1 MRATSFVPSTLAL
14 TLRRSARVLAR
25 APTRAGAPVDHTTTS
40 MNNLP
45 SPTDSPYTPS
55 ARARRR
61 AIPSGCGSPDGV
73 HARPPLV
80 ELHGGDDGETLGGGL
95 KHASVATT
103 VSETTPHY
111 VTRPRDVPAASVG
124 DAPSL
129 VTTTTIVALADDA
142 GDATKCATAA
152 GIITVPM
159 MMMMMMTYLSI
170 VILTI
175 CPLQSLRDAR
185 VIHGQEPTT

>member
-1 MRATSFVPSTLAL
+1 MIIDHYLILMRATSFVPSTLAL

-45 SPTDSPYTPS
+45 SPTDSPCTPS

-103 VSETTPHY
+103 VSETLVKLLHIMLL
-111 VTRPRDVPAASVG
+111 
-124 DAPSL
+124 APGMSL
-129 VTTTTIVALADDA
+129 LLVLVML
-142 GDATKCATAA
+142 
-152 GIITVPM
+152 
-159 MMMMMMTYLSI
+159 L
-170 VILTI
+170 L
-175 CPLQSLRDAR
+175 L
-185 VIHGQEPTT
+185 